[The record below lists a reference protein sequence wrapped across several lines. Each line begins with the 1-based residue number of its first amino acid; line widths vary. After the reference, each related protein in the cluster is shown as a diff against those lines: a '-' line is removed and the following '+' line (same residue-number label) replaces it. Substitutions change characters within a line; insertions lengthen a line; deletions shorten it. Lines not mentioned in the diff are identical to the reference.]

1 MRTLWRDEDGAWR
14 TTLRGRQVLADPR
27 INKGTA
33 FSDSERR
40 DLGLAGLIPA
50 AHFTLDDQVARVY
63 TQYRRQ
69 PDDLARNVTLNA
81 LQDRNEVLF
90 YRLLAGHLS
99 EMLPIVYTPT
109 VGQAI
114 EHYSHE
120 YRRPRGIYL
129 SVDHP
134 ELIEASLLASDL
146 GPDDVDLIVATDAG
160 AILGIGD
167 WGVGGI
173 HIAVGKLAV
182 YTAAGGI
189 DPARTIPVMLDVGT
203 DRQSLLADPLY
214 IGNRHP
220 RVPAAEYDAFLD
232 EFVRAVGKLFP
243 LALLHWED
251 LGVANARRLLE
262 RYRDE
267 RLTFND
273 DIQGRGAVNLAA
285 VLAATRATGV
295 PLTGHRIVIFGM
307 GTAGAG
313 IAGQLT
319 AAMVAEGLP
328 EAEARRRLWA
338 VDRQGLLT
346 RDMTALS
353 DLQRRYARDPAEVA
367 YWRRDGR
374 LGKHAVPGERA
385 VPGGHMGPGSPGVAD
400 GLGLAEVVVRV
411 HPTVL
416 IGTSTRAGAFTEA
429 VVRDMAA
436 HADRPVILPMSNP
449 TALSEAAP
457 ADLIRWT
464 GGRALVA
471 AGSPFGAV
479 DHGGIRYEIGQ
490 ANNALIFPGL
500 GLGVIA
506 ARARR
511 VTDGMLLAAARA
523 VADLV
528 DISTPGASLL
538 PRVADLRE
546 TSVAVAAAVARAAE
560 ADGVASATLDADL
573 AGQVRALMWEPRY
586 RPVRPA

>member
-1 MRTLWRDEDGAWR
+1 MGRRGGMRNLWRDEDGAWR
-14 TTLRGRQVLADPR
+14 TTLRGQQVLADSR

-33 FSDSERR
+33 FDDSERH
-40 DLGLAGLIPA
+40 DLGLTGLIPA
-50 AHFTLDDQVARVY
+50 AHFTLDDQAARVY
-63 TQYRRQ
+63 AQYRRQ
-69 PDDLARNVTLNA
+69 PNDLARYITLNA
-81 LQDRNEVLF
+81 LHDRNEVLF
-90 YRLLAGHLS
+90 YRLLTGHLR

-114 EHYSHE
+114 QNYSHE

-134 ELIEASLLASDL
+134 ELIEASLLDFDL

-203 DRQSLLADPLY
+203 DRQSLLDDPLY

-220 RVPAAEYDAFLD
+220 RVPAAEYDAFLN
-232 EFVRAVGKLFP
+232 EFVRAVDKLFP
-243 LALLHWED
+243 VALLHWED
-251 LGVANARRLLE
+251 LGVANARRVLE
-262 RYRDE
+262 RYRGE

-273 DIQGRGAVNLAA
+273 DIQGTGAVNLAA
-285 VLAATRATGV
+285 VLAAARATRV
-295 PLTGHRIVIFGM
+295 PLAGHRIVIFGM

-313 IAGQLT
+313 IADQLT
-319 AAMVAEGLP
+319 AAMVAEGVP
-328 EAEARRRLWA
+328 EAEARLRFWA
-338 VDRQGLLT
+338 VDRPGLLT
-346 RDMTALS
+346 RDMTGLS
-353 DLQRRYARDPAEVA
+353 DTQRRYARDPAEVA
-367 YWRRDGR
+367 DWRRDDR
-374 LGKHAVPGERA
+374 PF
-385 VPGGHMGPGSPGVAD
+385 
-400 GLGLAEVVVRV
+400 GLAEVVARV

-416 IGTSTRAGAFTEA
+416 IGTSGKTGAFTEA
-429 VVRDMAA
+429 VVREMAA
-436 HADRPVILPMSNP
+436 HAERPVILPMSNP
-449 TALSEAAP
+449 TALSEAVP

-471 AGSPFGAV
+471 AGSPFDAV
-479 DHGGIRYEIGQ
+479 DHDGVRYEIGQ
-490 ANNALIFPGL
+490 ANNALVFPGL

-523 VADLV
+523 VAGLA
-528 DISTPGASLL
+528 DISAQGAPLL
-538 PRVADLRE
+538 PRVTDMRE
-546 TSVAVAAAVARAAE
+546 TSAAVAAAVARAAVAE
-560 ADGVASATLDADL
+560 GVADATLDADL
-573 AGQVRALMWEPRY
+573 AAQVRALMWEPRS
-586 RPVRPA
+586 RPVKPA